1 MRTTSC
7 WATCAS
13 LLQLCH
19 LAQCQHRCLCRS
31 VPHHHPR
38 RCELGARRQPRQI
51 KCCYAVGAGQGC
63 ECTGLCSDPVDS
75 ACHHHQP
82 LAYPPS
88 ARLSITSTT
97 TTVAPGARVHLPG
110 LLLTTQL
117 CTVHAHVHI
126 HIHTHTITPLCIVYA
141 RAQTH
146 THAHTQTPAHVR
158 VHAVVAPLMLVA
170 GVAGLRQ
177 RAATATTP
185 LGCWRV
191 WVRTLTPS
199 DRPPSCTLQP
209 LTTHQPTHTYTARM
223 YCIVL
228 HHLWL
233 CCAALVPGSTLHVG
247 PERLAI
253 VCWHSIPLPCISI
266 DFLSVCIPSPPLSPY
281 A

>member
-31 VPHHHPR
+31 VPPHHPR

-63 ECTGLCSDPVDS
+63 ECRAGLCSDPVDS

-146 THAHTQTPAHVR
+146 THTRAHTQTPAHVR
-158 VHAVVAPLMLVA
+158 VHAVVAPLMLLA
-170 GVAGLRQ
+170 GVAGLEVRLG
-177 RAATATTP
+177 RCAPWSVMEWAVHHHPWLAAWAAAGSHHHHP
-185 LGCWRV
+185 ARV
-191 WVRTLTPS
+191 LAS
-199 DRPPSCTLQP
+199 MGAY
-209 LTTHQPTHTYTARM
+209 TH
-223 YCIVL
+223 
-228 HHLWL
+228 
-233 CCAALVPGSTLHVG
+233 AL
-247 PERLAI
+247 
-253 VCWHSIPLPCISI
+253 
-266 DFLSVCIPSPPLSPY
+266 
-281 A
+281 